1 MSCTHGNTKSSC
13 IYCATEET
21 HNLVTKQTA
30 ITAAAAA
37 QQSEFIQEQRYKTNM
52 RETADSIKVQMRQD
66 YLRLVRENKNKM
78 VDLGNGE
85 IMLDSA
91 DIELYWS
98 EYRDWRF
105 SEIENQRSTLHAHR
119 DQLEDQLGTAVGNIV
134 KTMMGPNI
142 GIAIAAIILM
152 FLSFSQ
158 ASSGSKI
165 GMALFFFVIFFVGSL
180 GWTIIRQGMPA
191 SQSAWL
197 PPLLTALPIAVFG
210 LAVGVTAL
218 LPFFLSGI
226 LIFVAKRIRAIFVRR
241 NPEFVQLSEQVASAE
256 AQLEELPSQELLAAI
271 RRLG

>member
-1 MSCTHGNTKSSC
+1 MRCTHGKTESSC

-21 HNLVTKQTA
+21 HNLVAKQTA

-78 VDLGNGE
+78 VDLGNGK

-98 EYRDWRF
+98 EYRDWRL

-119 DQLEDQLGTAVGNIV
+119 DQLKDQIDTAVGNIV

-152 FLSFSQ
+152 FFSFSQ

-165 GMALFFFVIFFVGSL
+165 GGALFFFVILFVGSL

-191 SQSAWL
+191 GQSAWL

-210 LAVGVTAL
+210 LALGVTS
-218 LPFFLSGI
+218 LPGMFLSGI
-226 LIFVAKRIRAIFVRR
+226 LIFVAKRIRAVFVRR
-241 NPEFVQLSEQVASAE
+241 NPEFVQLSKQVASAE

>member
-1 MSCTHGNTKSSC
+1 MSCTHGRTESSC
-13 IYCATEET
+13 IYCATEKT
-21 HNLVTKQTA
+21 HNLVAKQTA

-37 QQSEFIQEQRYKTNM
+37 QQSAFIQEQRHKTDM
-52 RETADSIKVQMRQD
+52 RETAESIKVQMRQD
-66 YLRLVRENKNKM
+66 YLKLVRENKNKM

-105 SEIENQRSTLHAHR
+105 SEIENQRSTLHAYR
-119 DQLEDQLGTAVGNIV
+119 DQLKDQLGTAVGNIV

-142 GIAIAAIILM
+142 GIAIAAIIVM
-152 FLSFSQ
+152 FLSFSH
-158 ASSGSKI
+158 ASSGSQI
-165 GMALFFFVIFFVGSL
+165 GQALFSFAILFVGSL
-180 GWTIIRQGMPA
+180 GWSIVRQGMPA

-210 LAVGVTAL
+210 LALGVTSL
-218 LPFFLSGI
+218 LGVFLSGI
-226 LIFVAKRIRAIFVRR
+226 LIFSAKRIRAVFVRR
-241 NPEFVQLSEQVASAE
+241 NPEFVQLSKQVASAE

>member
-1 MSCTHGNTKSSC
+1 MSCTHGRTESSC
-13 IYCATEET
+13 IYCATEKT
-21 HNLVTKQTA
+21 HNLVAKQTA

-37 QQSEFIQEQRYKTNM
+37 QQSAFIQEQRHKTDM
-52 RETADSIKVQMRQD
+52 RETAESIKVQMRQD
-66 YLRLVRENKNKM
+66 YLKLVRENKNKM

-105 SEIENQRSTLHAHR
+105 SEIENQRSTLHAYR
-119 DQLEDQLGTAVGNIV
+119 DQLKDQLGTAVGNIV

-142 GIAIAAIILM
+142 GIAIAAIMVM
-152 FLSFSQ
+152 FLSFSH
-158 ASSGSKI
+158 ASSGSQI
-165 GMALFFFVIFFVGSL
+165 GQALFSFAILFVGSL
-180 GWTIIRQGMPA
+180 GWSIVRQGMPA

-210 LAVGVTAL
+210 LALGVTSL
-218 LPFFLSGI
+218 LGVFLSGI
-226 LIFVAKRIRAIFVRR
+226 LIFSAKRIRAVFVRR
-241 NPEFVQLSEQVASAE
+241 NPEFVQLSKQVASVE

>member
-1 MSCTHGNTKSSC
+1 MSCTHGRTESSC
-13 IYCATEET
+13 IYCATEKT
-21 HNLVTKQTA
+21 HNMVAKQTA
-30 ITAAAAA
+30 IAAAAAA
-37 QQSEFIQEQRYKTNM
+37 QQSEFIREQRYKTDM
-52 RETADSIKVQMRQD
+52 RETAESIKVQMRQD
-66 YLRLVRENKNKM
+66 YLKLVRENKNKM
-78 VDLGNGE
+78 IDLGNGE

-119 DQLEDQLGTAVGNIV
+119 DQLKQQLGTAVGNIV

-142 GIAIAAIILM
+142 GIAIAAIIIM

-158 ASSGSKI
+158 ASSGSQI
-165 GMALFFFVIFFVGSL
+165 GQALISFVFLFVGSL
-180 GWTIIRQGMPA
+180 GWTTIRQGMPA
-191 SQSAWL
+191 GPSAWL

-210 LAVGVTAL
+210 LALGVTSL
-218 LPFFLSGI
+218 LGVFLSGI
-226 LIFVAKRIRAIFVRR
+226 LIFTAKKIRAIFVRR
-241 NPEFVQLSEQVASAE
+241 NPEFVQLSKQVASAE